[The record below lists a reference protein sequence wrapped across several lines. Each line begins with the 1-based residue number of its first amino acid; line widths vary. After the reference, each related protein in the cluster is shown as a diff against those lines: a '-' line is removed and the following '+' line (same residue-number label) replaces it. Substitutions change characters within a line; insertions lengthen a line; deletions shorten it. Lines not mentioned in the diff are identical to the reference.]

1 MADLSNGAATATASL
16 IGSVAAVAT
25 SPLAT
30 ADQRAAALQYLAAL
44 ANFGV
49 PAPEAAAAAGVVPP
63 PVTPVAAP
71 AAVPAAP
78 PSGVPGAA
86 PAANVQQPAR
96 TWYAGS
102 LFNEVP
108 DDHVAPIPDTGD
120 GWYVVTKGKAVGVT
134 QSHAEAMQAVVGIT
148 HNSMKSYK
156 TLHPGLNAFNS
167 SLDAGLPGYIIGSR
181 WLVDRSHSARSSHA
195 RLLNVASILANFPM
209 VQDTLADSACAYTD
223 AQFDTLIASLEPR
236 SPSPNYSDPE
246 CDALINE
253 FIDQNPPPSPSVS
266 ATARVYSDEEF
277 AALLDS
283 LSISDTPPPRT
294 PSPPGYLQTPPR
306 VAGHRPLY
314 RIESPAGITHART
327 WGEAGMLTQGV
338 AGTHV
343 RAVEQ
348 RPRKKRF
355 KIAAYV
361 VFFGRAPGV
370 VLTWSDRVSGVRN
383 AIQKGYRTVE
393 QAEAAY
399 AYAVARSWTRVCGS
413 PLPSSSQQSGI
424 PILPSP
430 ADLPTV
436 STHFT
441 TWYIV
446 YRGITPGVYHSI
458 LECLLNTTGICNSF
472 YDSVEGREAAVRTFD
487 KARRAG
493 HTAAVPPP
501 SYERS
506 TYDDTLL

>member
-1 MADLSNGAATATASL
+1 
-16 IGSVAAVAT
+16 
-25 SPLAT
+25 
-30 ADQRAAALQYLAAL
+30 
-44 ANFGV
+44 
-49 PAPEAAAAAGVVPP
+49 
-63 PVTPVAAP
+63 
-71 AAVPAAP
+71 
-78 PSGVPGAA
+78 
-86 PAANVQQPAR
+86 
-96 TWYAGS
+96 
-102 LFNEVP
+102 
-108 DDHVAPIPDTGD
+108 
-120 GWYVVTKGKAVGVT
+120 
-134 QSHAEAMQAVVGIT
+134 
-148 HNSMKSYK
+148 
-156 TLHPGLNAFNS
+156 
-167 SLDAGLPGYIIGSR
+167 
-181 WLVDRSHSARSSHA
+181 
-195 RLLNVASILANFPM
+195 M

-223 AQFDTLIASLEPR
+223 AQFDTLIASLEPH

-253 FIDQNPPPSPSVS
+253 FIDQNPPSLPPCPSVS

-294 PSPPGYLQTPPR
+294 PLPPGYLQTPPR

-314 RIESPAGITHART
+314 RIESPASITHART

-370 VLTWSDRVSGVRN
+370 VLTWSEVKDRVSGVRN

-393 QAEAAY
+393 QAETAY

-430 ADLPTV
+430 ADPTDGV
-436 STHFT
+436 NPLHGDEQLDQ

-458 LECLLNTTGICNSF
+458 LECLLNTTGIRNSF

-487 KARRAG
+487 EARRAG